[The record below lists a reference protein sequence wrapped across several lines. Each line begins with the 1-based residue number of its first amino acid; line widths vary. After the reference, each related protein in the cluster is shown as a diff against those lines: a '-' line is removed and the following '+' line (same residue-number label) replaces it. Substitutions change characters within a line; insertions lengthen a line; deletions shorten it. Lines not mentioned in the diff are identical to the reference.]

1 MPFCSSSSGI
11 LRATSCLLGY
21 QAAHEISLGPCLASC
36 LLTSSVLAYVPQS
49 FAHCYCVGVTVH
61 ISAFLLFIFLFV
73 CVYPLCLSL
82 PGSLGA
88 NSVHTFTALAYL
100 CVSAFESRKHW
111 TVTKCILCCK
121 YFRLPKFPQITD
133 CIKGEAQSIYN
144 FLSCKILRGFGES
157 NAIVDW
163 PCVVVNLA
171 HFNIFL
177 KIIFSCSLLFFPNG
191 TSCPPF

>member
-1 MPFCSSSSGI
+1 MPFCSASSGI
-11 LRATSCLLGY
+11 LRATSCLLGH
-21 QAAHEISLGPCLASC
+21 QAAHEISPGPCLASC

-49 FAHCYCVGVTVH
+49 FARCYCVGVTVH

-73 CVYPLCLSL
+73 CVCVCLLRLSL

-100 CVSAFESRKHW
+100 CVSAFGSRKHW

-121 YFRLPKFPQITD
+121 YFRLPKFPQITS

-144 FLSCKILRGFGES
+144 FLSCKIE
-157 NAIVDW
+157 
-163 PCVVVNLA
+163 
-171 HFNIFL
+171 
-177 KIIFSCSLLFFPNG
+177 LLFSEG
-191 TSCPPF
+191 SGEM